1 MVMFTK
7 ARPEIL
13 APPVVFLAHQ
23 FMAMSRKLLVY
34 IGFFTVLVVGFYL
47 VMTKLLPGY
56 GKVELP
62 VLSYVKPFAF
72 TNQDGQVITEKD
84 MKGKVAV
91 VEYFF
96 TTCKGI
102 CPKMNV
108 NMQQVYDQYKGEQD
122 FRILSHTVDPETD
135 SVARMKRY
143 ADSLGANP
151 RQWWFLTGR
160 KDSLYAAARNSY
172 LLDDP
177 KNNTGAMDEQFIH
190 TQFFALVDKKGN
202 VRGIYDG
209 LKKEEVDEL
218 KQNIEVLLKEKI

>member
-1 MVMFTK
+1 
-7 ARPEIL
+7 
-13 APPVVFLAHQ
+13 
-23 FMAMSRKLLVY
+23 MSRKLLFY
-34 IGFFTVLVVGFYL
+34 IGFFAVLVVSFYL
-47 VMTKLLPGY
+47 VMTKLLPTF

-62 VLSYVKPFAF
+62 KLSYVKPFAF
-72 TNQDGQVITEKD
+72 TNQNGQVITEKD
-84 MKGKVAV
+84 MAGKVSV

-108 NMQQVYDQYKGEQD
+108 NMQQVYNEYKSQPD

-135 SVARMKRY
+135 SVATMKRY
-143 ADSLGANP
+143 ADSLGADA

-177 KNNTGAMDEQFIH
+177 KNNAGAMDEQFIH

-209 LKKEEVDEL
+209 LKKEEVDLL